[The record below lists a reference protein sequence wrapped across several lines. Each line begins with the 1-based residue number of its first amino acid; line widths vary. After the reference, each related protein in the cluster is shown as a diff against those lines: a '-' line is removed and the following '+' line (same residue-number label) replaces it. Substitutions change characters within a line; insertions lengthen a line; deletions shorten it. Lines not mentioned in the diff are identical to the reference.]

1 MSLRGLGQ
9 IWVVPPLNPSK
20 FFSDPAFWVL
30 SYNCSP
36 LKSSTPPPPHPRAIN
51 YARSLNLNCP
61 TRIPVTFIWDRVP
74 PRVEPMVCR
83 LIVHALPRCI
93 VFPHRKP
100 ISSKREK
107 NGRVFTKIR
116 WYTRFHWVSHGPKE
130 ARESQRTNKLW
141 RSPLLVYPGHSTPGY
156 LNSSK
161 RPFPY
166 CSKTLNF
173 KVQNLSYEKEFYLQE
188 KRIENHNIFI
198 SKASPLL
205 SF

>member
-1 MSLRGLGQ
+1 MILPFGFS
-9 IWVVPPLNPSK
+9 VTTDPPL
-20 FFSDPAFWVL
+20 
-30 SYNCSP
+30 CSP
-36 LKSSTPPPPHPRAIN
+36 KTRVIPPKILYPHPRAIN

-61 TRIPVTFIWDRVP
+61 MRIPVTFIWDRVP

-107 NGRVFTKIR
+107 KWACFTKIR

-166 CSKTLNF
+166 CSKALNF

>member
-1 MSLRGLGQ
+1 MPGPLIWIVRRESPSLLYG
-9 IWVVPPLNPSK
+9 IEFPLVSN
-20 FFSDPAFWVL
+20 AMYRL
-30 SYNCSP
+30 SSP
-36 LKSSTPPPPHPRAIN
+36 KTDFEQ
-51 YARSLNLNCP
+51 
-61 TRIPVTFIWDRVP
+61 T
-74 PRVEPMVCR
+74 
-83 LIVHALPRCI
+83 
-93 VFPHRKP
+93 
-100 ISSKREK
+100 EK
-107 NGRVFTKIR
+107 KWACFTKIR

-130 ARESQRTNKLW
+130 AREGQRTNKLW

-166 CSKTLNF
+166 CSKALNF

>member
-30 SYNCSP
+30 SYNWSPPFVLPKLEWSP
-36 LKSSTPPPPHPRAIN
+36 LKSSTPPHPRAIN

-100 ISSKREK
+100 ISSKRK
-107 NGRVFTKIR
+107 KKWACFTKIR

-130 ARESQRTNKLW
+130 ARKSQRTNKLW

-161 RPFPY
+161 KAISVLFQSPKFQSAKPFLL
-166 CSKTLNF
+166 KGVLF
-173 KVQNLSYEKEFYLQE
+173 ARE
-188 KRIENHNIFI
+188 ENRK
-198 SKASPLL
+198 S
-205 SF
+205 